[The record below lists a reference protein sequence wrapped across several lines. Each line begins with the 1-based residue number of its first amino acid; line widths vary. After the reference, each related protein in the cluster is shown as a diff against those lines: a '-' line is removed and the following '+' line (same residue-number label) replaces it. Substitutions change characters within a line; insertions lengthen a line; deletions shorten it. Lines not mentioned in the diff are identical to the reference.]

1 MCLAL
6 PAWAERL
13 RVASFNTELAR
24 DGPGLLY
31 RDMSR
36 GGSPDVEAVISLI
49 LDARPDV
56 LALQDIDHDL
66 EQRALLAL
74 RERLRAE
81 GLDYPHHF
89 ALSANAGRATGLD
102 LNGDGRLGGP
112 GDAQGWGRFSGQG
125 AMAVLSRFEIATA
138 EVRTWDDLLW
148 RDLPGALLPETEA
161 GPFPSEEAQA
171 VQRLHSRGAWALPIF
186 LPQGGR
192 FHLLTYHASPPVF
205 DGPEDRNGRR
215 NHDETRFW
223 SLLLGGKI
231 GTAPSGP
238 FVLAGDANLDPERG
252 DGRGAA
258 MKALLAN
265 PLLQDPLPGQ
275 ATVAWPRTG
284 PMRVD
289 YVLPSRHWRVLDA
302 GLLGPAPGGSRHALV
317 WVDLALPQ
325 RAQLDPSS
333 PSR

>member
-1 MCLAL
+1 
-6 PAWAERL
+6 
-13 RVASFNTELAR
+13 
-24 DGPGLLY
+24 
-31 RDMSR
+31 
-36 GGSPDVEAVISLI
+36 
-49 LDARPDV
+49 
-56 LALQDIDHDL
+56 
-66 EQRALLAL
+66 
-74 RERLRAE
+74 
-81 GLDYPHHF
+81 
-89 ALSANAGRATGLD
+89 
-102 LNGDGRLGGP
+102 
-112 GDAQGWGRFSGQG
+112 
-125 AMAVLSRFEIATA
+125 MAVLSRFEIATA
-138 EVRTWDDLLW
+138 EVHTWDDLLW

-171 VQRLHSRGAWALPIF
+171 VQRLHSRGAWALPIL
-186 LPQGGR
+186 LPQRGR

-223 SLLLGGKI
+223 SVLLGGKI
-231 GTAPSGP
+231 GAAPSGP
-238 FVLAGDANLDPERG
+238 FVLAGNTNLDPGRG
-252 DGRGAA
+252 DGRGEA
-258 MKALLAN
+258 MKALLDN

-289 YVLPSRHWRVLDA
+289 YVLPSRHWRVLDT